1 MDANL
6 NDALLRIRTFEIAPH
21 KSVPSPPIAFKLP
34 LPMPKERL
42 DQLMFRRGLCDSREV
57 AKRLILAGEVRVEG
71 HEGNLKPGLKVEEDA
86 VIEVK
91 NRPKYVSRG
100 GLKLEGALDA
110 FGLDVA
116 GKVVLD
122 AGAST
127 GGFTD
132 CVLQRGA
139 AKVYSYDV
147 GTNQLAWKLRSD
159 PRVVSQ
165 EGFNLRHLQPSDLPE
180 PVDLVVIDVSFIS
193 LTLILG
199 PVFGVLKPEGDVVG
213 LIKPQ
218 FELKKEQ
225 IGKGGIVRD
234 PALHEEAVEKIRA
247 HVIGTLGKCWQGVIP
262 SPISGTDGNTEF
274 LAWLKHPA

>member
-1 MDANL
+1 
-6 NDALLRIRTFEIAPH
+6 
-21 KSVPSPPIAFKLP
+21 
-34 LPMPKERL
+34 MPKERL
-42 DQLMFRRGLCDSREV
+42 DQLLFRRGFCDSRET
-57 AKRLILAGEVRVEG
+57 AKRLILAGEVRVDG
-71 HEGNLKPGLKVEEDA
+71 HEGNLKPGLKVDEE
-86 VIEVK
+86 VGIEVK

-100 GLKLEGALDA
+100 GLKLEKALDEFA
-110 FGLDVA
+110 IPVEE
-116 GKVVLD
+116 KVVLD

-139 AKVYSYDV
+139 AKVYAYDV
-147 GTNQLAWKLRSD
+147 GTNQLAWKLRND

-180 PVDLVVIDVSFIS
+180 AVDLVVIDVSFIS

-199 PVFGVLKPEGDVVG
+199 PVFGVLKPEGDVIC

-218 FELKKEQ
+218 FELKKDQ

-234 PALHEEAVEKIRA
+234 SGLHEEAVEKIRA
-247 HVIGTLGKCWQGVIP
+247 HVTGTLGKCWQGLVP

-274 LAWLKHPA
+274 LAWLRHPA